1 MSKMPKPKTKD
12 KTASERPCRNCQP
25 QVRLTKE
32 SLAKILADYLR
43 EHEEPVVDDAAY
55 IARLAVCMKCTDL
68 LDGCTC
74 RHCGCLVQVRAKLAG
89 KSCPS
94 PAGAKW

>member
-1 MSKMPKPKTKD
+1 VKKAAKDNMSD
-12 KTASERPCRNCQP
+12 DRPCASCQP

-43 EHEEPVVDDAAY
+43 EHDEQVVDDAAY
-55 IARLAVCMKCTDL
+55 ISRLGVCMKCQDL
-68 LDGCTC
+68 LGGCTC

>member
-1 MSKMPKPKTKD
+1 MKKSVTENPIGAKP
-12 KTASERPCRNCQP
+12 CGHCQP

-32 SLAKILADYLR
+32 SLEKILADYLKKHPGR
-43 EHEEPVVDDAAY
+43 VLDDAAY
-55 IARLAVCMKCTDL
+55 VERLAVCMKCADL

-74 RHCGCLVQVRAKLAG
+74 RHCGCIVQVRAKLAG

>member
-1 MSKMPKPKTKD
+1 LKKKRTQTDMTTD
-12 KTASERPCRNCQP
+12 ERPCRNCQP

-32 SLAKILADYLR
+32 SLAKVLADYLR
-43 EHEEPVVDDAAY
+43 EHDNEKVVDDETY
-55 IARLAVCMKCTDL
+55 VARLGVCMKCPDL

-74 RHCGCLVQVRAKLAG
+74 RHCGCLVQVRAKIAG

-94 PAGAKW
+94 PDKAKW